1 MKDSM
6 TILQSAA
13 ALSTDWLGDVL
24 GAPVTGFTVAPLGFG
39 QMGDSFRVGLTYADD
54 AAGPPT
60 VVLKV
65 AAADET
71 SRATGLALRIFE
83 VEVRFYLE
91 LLPLV
96 QAPVPTCLF
105 GEVDVETGWFTLLLQ
120 DMAPA
125 VQGDQLVGCSPAQA
139 ELALVELA
147 RLHASGW
154 QRPELAAVGWLNR
167 TTPASTAFTAAMISG
182 LFPGFLERYAD
193 RLTARQAE
201 ICTRLVDRLAAY
213 LADRSGPMT
222 LVHGDYR
229 LDNLLFEGADL
240 VTVID
245 WQTATWGPA
254 MVDASYFVACALA
267 DPAQRAELEQGLLRR
282 YHDELVARGV
292 EDYDWD
298 TCWRDY
304 RRLSFGTLV
313 MAIASSMLV
322 ERTDRGDRMFLC
334 SVERA
339 CAQVDHL
346 DALELLP

>member
-1 MKDSM
+1 M
-6 TILQSAA
+6 TILQSAE
-13 ALSTDWLGDVL
+13 ALSTDWLGEVL
-24 GAPVTGFTVAPLGFG
+24 GAPVTAFTVAPLGFG
-39 QMGDSFRVGLTYADD
+39 QMGDSFRVGLTYAED
-54 AAGPPT
+54 AGGPET

-71 SRATGLALRIFE
+71 SRATGQALRIFE
-83 VEVRFYLE
+83 VEVRFYRE
-91 LLPLV
+91 LLALV
-96 QAPVPTCLF
+96 EASVPACLF

-125 VQGDQLVGCSPAQA
+125 VQGDQLLGCTPAQA

-147 RLHASGW
+147 RVHASGW
-154 QRPELAAVGWLNR
+154 QRPELAAVSWLNR
-167 TTPASTAFTAAMISG
+167 TTPESTTFTAALISG

-193 RLTARQAE
+193 QLTARQAE
-201 ICTRLVDRLAAY
+201 ICTRLIDRLEAY

-229 LDNLLFEGADL
+229 LDNLLFEGAEA

-245 WQTATWGPA
+245 WQTATWAPA
-254 MVDASYFVACALA
+254 MVDTSYFLACALA
-267 DPAQRAELEQGLLRR
+267 DPAERATLEHGLVRR
-282 YHDELVARGV
+282 YHDELVAGGV
-292 EDYDWD
+292 TDYGWEA
-298 TCWRDY
+298 CWRDY

-322 ERTDRGDRMFLC
+322 ERTERGDRMFLC